1 MTGAPPLPPF
11 FHPRHFA
18 EIDSTNDEAMRL
30 AEAGAAEGTL
40 VVARAQSAG
49 RGRRGR
55 TWVSPPGNLYCSL
68 VLRPACAVAAAAQ
81 LGFAAALAI
90 ADSASHV
97 LPRGAAVSCKWPNDV
112 LVGGQKLAG
121 ILLQSRA
128 GGGGSALDWLVL
140 GIGVNL
146 ASHPAGTEYPAT
158 SLAAAGAAEVT
169 PEMFL
174 PILAER
180 LLAWFAAWRAP
191 AGFAALRDA
200 WLARAQGLG
209 GPIRVR
215 LPSAEIEGRFAG
227 LDDEGRLVLDGPEGR
242 RRIAAAEIFPA
253 A

>member
-1 MTGAPPLPPF
+1 MNAAPLPPF
-11 FHPRHFA
+11 FRLRHF
-18 EIDSTNDEAMRL
+18 ERIDSTNDEAMRL

-40 VVARAQSAG
+40 IVARAQSAG

-55 TWVSPPGNLYCSL
+55 AWISPPGNLYGSL
-68 VLRPACAVAAAAQ
+68 VLRPACAVSEAAQ
-81 LGFAAALAI
+81 LGFAASLAV
-90 ADSASHV
+90 AESAAHV
-97 LPRGAAVSCKWPNDV
+97 LPRAVSVTCKWPNDV
-112 LVGGQKLAG
+112 LVGGEKLAG

-128 GGGGSALDWLVL
+128 AAGGAALDWLVL

-146 ASHPAGTEYPAT
+146 ASHPAGTEFPAT

-169 PEMFL
+169 PETFL

-180 LLAWFAAWRAP
+180 LLAWYAAWRAP

-200 WLARAQGLG
+200 WLARAYGLG

-215 LPSAEIEGRFAG
+215 LPSAEIGGRFAG
-227 LDDEGRLVLDGPEGR
+227 LDEQGRLVLDGPAGR
-242 RRIAAAEIFPA
+242 QHIAAAEIFPA